1 MDVIRKFAQ
10 KAMNTEKVVIDTTVN
25 QYVWS
30 KGIRNIPRRIRVRLA
45 RKVDGEGE
53 DEKTVGFFIFLV
65 TCSSTPLFRWSMF
78 LTSMDSRPRLSR
90 NKFYSDSTGE
100 ELPCFLN
107 KQSIN
112 PFSVNTHCHE
122 AGDGSTCGGFSPP
135 PRPFAASH
143 RHHSSE
149 PPASLPC

>member
-53 DEKTVGFFIFLV
+53 DEKTVGVLSLESL
-65 TCSSTPLFRWSMF
+65 CSSTPLFRSLMF
-78 LTSMDSRPRLSR
+78 LTSTDSRPRLSR
-90 NKFYSDSTGE
+90 IKQCVDYWGE
-100 ELPCFLN
+100 CLPSLVC
-107 KQSIN
+107 SI
-112 PFSVNTHCHE
+112 
-122 AGDGSTCGGFSPP
+122 
-135 PRPFAASH
+135 
-143 RHHSSE
+143 
-149 PPASLPC
+149 

>member
-53 DEKTVGFFIFLV
+53 DEKTVGRLSLDSL
-65 TCSSTPLFRWSMF
+65 CSSTPLFRSLMF

-100 ELPCFLN
+100 ELICFHEQTSD
-107 KQSIN
+107 KPI
-112 PFSVNTHCHE
+112 FSKY
-122 AGDGSTCGGFSPP
+122 
-135 PRPFAASH
+135 
-143 RHHSSE
+143 
-149 PPASLPC
+149 SLLRSW

>member
-30 KGIRNIPRRIRVRLA
+30 KGIRNSPRRIRVRLA

-53 DEKTVGFFIFLV
+53 DEKTVGAGSLESLS
-65 TCSSTPLFRWSMF
+65 SSTPLFRSLMF

-90 NKFYSDSTGE
+90 NK
-100 ELPCFLN
+100 
-107 KQSIN
+107 
-112 PFSVNTHCHE
+112 
-122 AGDGSTCGGFSPP
+122 
-135 PRPFAASH
+135 
-143 RHHSSE
+143 
-149 PPASLPC
+149 

>member
-53 DEKTVGFFIFLV
+53 DEKTVGAGSLESLS
-65 TCSSTPLFRWSMF
+65 SSTPQFGQVFSSATAMVF
-78 LTSMDSRPRLSR
+78 LSTS
-90 NKFYSDSTGE
+90 
-100 ELPCFLN
+100 
-107 KQSIN
+107 
-112 PFSVNTHCHE
+112 
-122 AGDGSTCGGFSPP
+122 
-135 PRPFAASH
+135 
-143 RHHSSE
+143 
-149 PPASLPC
+149 SLKMS

>member
-53 DEKTVGFFIFLV
+53 DEKTVGFLIFLV
-65 TCSSTPLFRWSMF
+65 TCSSTPLFRSLMF
-78 LTSMDSRPRLSR
+78 LTSMDFRPRLSR
-90 NKFYSDSTGE
+90 NKNAE
-100 ELPCFLN
+100 C
-107 KQSIN
+107 
-112 PFSVNTHCHE
+112 
-122 AGDGSTCGGFSPP
+122 
-135 PRPFAASH
+135 
-143 RHHSSE
+143 
-149 PPASLPC
+149 